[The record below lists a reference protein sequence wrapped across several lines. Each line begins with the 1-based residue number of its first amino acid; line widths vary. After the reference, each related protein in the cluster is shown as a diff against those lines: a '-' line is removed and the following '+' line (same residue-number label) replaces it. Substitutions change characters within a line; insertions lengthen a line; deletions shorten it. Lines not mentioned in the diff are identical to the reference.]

1 MPTRL
6 KMTYFQTKRPTLS
19 LKVTHQKYRK
29 QEGRSVEGNHQ
40 LTDRCMGY
48 IVNKFEQIQGFPYW

>member
-6 KMTYFQTKRPTLS
+6 KVTHFQTKRPTPS
-19 LKVTHQKYRK
+19 LKVKHQKYRK
-29 QEGRSVEGNHQ
+29 QEGGSVEGNHQ

-48 IVNKFEQIQGFPYW
+48 ILNKFEQIQRFPCW

>member
-6 KMTYFQTKRPTLS
+6 KMTHFQTKRPTPS
-19 LKVTHQKYRK
+19 LKVKHQKFRK

-48 IVNKFEQIQGFPYW
+48 IVNKFEKVGGVPM